1 MSAQAPKKTAGSRR
15 LLLAEPAI
23 WLVIAA
29 GMWVYSYRFDQELS
43 SYALGPVWWP
53 RAVILLIALAAVGAF
68 LHDMHRLGT
77 WGGTSRT
84 AAGTE
89 DGAEAEMDGQARLR
103 LGAAIIVPL
112 IYAWLLPRAGY
123 YIATPVFIATYMSI
137 LGVSRWRTIAL
148 TTIAAYAALLLVF
161 TRLLYIPLPTGNW
174 PGFYDFSNWLLVL
187 LRA

>member
-1 MSAQAPKKTAGSRR
+1 MSAQAPEKTAGSRR

-23 WLVIAA
+23 WLIIAA

-68 LHDMHRLGT
+68 LHDMRRLGT
-77 WGGTSRT
+77 WGENSKA
-84 AAGTE
+84 AAGAE
-89 DGAEAEMDGQARLR
+89 DEADGEMDGSARVR
-103 LGAAIIVPL
+103 LAAAVVLPL

-123 YIATPVFIATYMSI
+123 YVATPVFIATYMSI

-148 TTIAAYAALLLVF
+148 TTIAAYAVLLLVF

>member
-43 SYALGPVWWP
+43 SYALG
-53 RAVILLIALAAVGAF
+53 
-68 LHDMHRLGT
+68 
-77 WGGTSRT
+77 
-84 AAGTE
+84 
-89 DGAEAEMDGQARLR
+89 
-103 LGAAIIVPL
+103 PL